1 VWLQNGRGSGNI
13 GNVSNASGLLLIEGC
28 TTDGCWSFVIRF
40 LSSDRNA
47 NPAVAIASILFDR
60 SIKFLFKF
68 IAQCRS
74 CIWQMMH
81 GYFAVARFF
90 FCTIFVNLFSAF
102 NSKRVISLQIT
113 ITNPS
118 FSFFFHL
125 AFPR

>member
-81 GYFAVARFF
+81 GYFALVVAKYRLGICDQNTPSEQFGYLFVYNSEVFF
-90 FCTIFVNLFSAF
+90 LHHICQPL
-102 NSKRVISLQIT
+102 
-113 ITNPS
+113 
-118 FSFFFHL
+118 
-125 AFPR
+125 